1 MTDSYE
7 HLQRKLQQQYQQSKQ
22 ANPLPDKAK
31 KRIIQFAAAR
41 QEKQYGWWRNTQLV
55 LGCGFLAVL
64 GYLMMQPVMVPSYQI
79 IVSHDGSFK
88 EIQQHSLTLR
98 SVPAVV
104 AQFTTDE
111 NQLRYQQLQA
121 AQQNT
126 AQFYSQKGILHK
138 EQQQW
143 QIKVCDEL
151 LVNIDQ
157 ALLNQLSLYDSS
169 INQLPQHRWV
179 ELTRGA
185 QGQILAIRS
194 ADSALQCPHS

>member
-1 MTDSYE
+1 MTDNE
-7 HLQRKLQQQYQQSKQ
+7 HLQRKLQQQYQKSKQ
-22 ANPLPDKAK
+22 ANPLPGKVK
-31 KRIIQFAAAR
+31 KRIMQLAASGQVNR
-41 QEKQYGWWRNTQLV
+41 HMWWRNTQLV

-64 GYLMMQPVMVPSYQI
+64 GYLMMQPVLVPSYQI
-79 IVSHDGSFK
+79 IVSHDGAFK

-126 AQFYSQKGILHK
+126 TQFYSQKGMLHK

-157 ALLNQLSLYDSS
+157 ALLHQLSLYDSS

-179 ELTRGA
+179 ELTRGE